1 MSEQDGVRPPAS
13 LPKPPPGATAN
24 PAPPPS
30 SARSAA
36 PQPAIDRPSRWL
48 PSLVWM
54 IPVLAAIIGAWQVAV
69 WLGNQGP
76 TITVTFS
83 TGDGLEAGKTKVK
96 FRDVDIGQVVAVRL
110 GEDAGK
116 VEAEIEMAK
125 EARRFAA
132 RDSRFWVVRPRIAAG
147 GVTGLNTLLTG
158 AYIGAAPGS
167 SEDTSDSFTG
177 LEAPPAVPYGLK
189 GREYRLHGDSLGSI
203 SPGSPV
209 YYRRV
214 KVGQIASVK
223 LDATGQGI
231 DMSVFVEDKYTALV
245 GADTRWWHA
254 SGVDLRLDANGLKL
268 NTQSLAA
275 LATGGIAFETVDGR
289 KPDAPAAAGARF
301 VLAEDRS
308 AALRAPDGPRVSAVL
323 YFDGSLRGLVVGAPV
338 DFRGVALGEVRSI
351 GVEFDHARRKLNMP
365 VTVDLYPG
373 RLGQS
378 FLETLNGNTGGDAL
392 GQMVTRGLRG
402 QLKNG
407 NLLTGQLYVALDFH
421 PNAPKAQLTTH
432 AGQLVFP
439 TVPGQLDE
447 LQTQVANIARKLDK
461 IPFDEIGNNLNRTLI
476 QANAL
481 IARLDGQVLPE
492 MKDTL
497 VAARQTFASAESL
510 LSQDAPL
517 QSDLR
522 GALTEVTDTMEK
534 LNDLADYL
542 ERHPESLIRGKPQEK
557 K

>member
-1 MSEQDGVRPPAS
+1 MSEQDGARPPAS
-13 LPKPPPGATAN
+13 TSTPG
-24 PAPPPS
+24 PLPPS
-30 SARSAA
+30 ADGAGPQRPNDPRA
-36 PQPAIDRPSRWL
+36 PRPAIDRPSRWL
-48 PSLVWM
+48 PSLIWL

-69 WLGNQGP
+69 WMGNRGP
-76 TITVTFS
+76 TISVTFA
-83 TGDGLEAGKTKVK
+83 TGEGLEAGKTQVK
-96 FRDVDIGQVVAVRL
+96 FRDVDIGKVVAVRL
-110 GEDAGK
+110 GEDASR
-116 VEAEIEMAK
+116 VVAEIQMAK
-125 EARRFAA
+125 EARRFTAE
-132 RDSRFWVVRPRIAAG
+132 DSRFWVVRPQIGAG
-147 GVTGLNTLLTG
+147 GVSGLNTLLSG
-158 AYIGAAPGS
+158 AYIGAAPGA
-167 SEDTSDSFTG
+167 SEETKNAFVG
-177 LEAPPAVPYGLK
+177 LETPPAVPYGLK
-189 GREYRLHGDSLGSI
+189 GREYRLHADSLGSVA
-203 SPGSPV
+203 PGSPV

-214 KVGQIASVK
+214 RVGQVASVT
-223 LDATGQGI
+223 LD
-231 DMSVFVEDKYTALV
+231 
-245 GADTRWWHA
+245 A

-275 LATGGIAFETVDGR
+275 LATGGIAFESVDGG
-289 KPDAPAAAGARF
+289 KPAAPAPAGAHF
-301 VLAEDRS
+301 VLAEDRT
-308 AALRAPDGPRVSAVL
+308 AALRPPDGPPVSAVL
-323 YFDGSLRGLVVGAPV
+323 YFDGSLRGLAVGAPV
-338 DFRGVALGEVRSI
+338 DFRGIALGEVRSI
-351 GVEFDHARRKLNMP
+351 GVEFDRERRKLNMP

-373 RLGQS
+373 RLGQT
-378 FLETLNGNTGGDAL
+378 FLETLNSTTGGDAL
-392 GQMVTRGLRG
+392 GQMVGRGLRG

-421 PNAPKAQLTTH
+421 RNAPKAQLTMKD
-432 AGQLVFP
+432 GQLVFP

-461 IPFDEIGNNLNRTLI
+461 IPFDEIGNNLNKTLV

-497 VAARQTFASAESL
+497 TAAKQTFASADSL

-522 GALTEVTDTMEK
+522 RALQEVTDTMEK

>member
-1 MSEQDGVRPPAS
+1 MENTNMSEQDGARPPAS
-13 LPKPPPGATAN
+13 
-24 PAPPPS
+24 S
-30 SARSAA
+30 SAPGPLPPAA
-36 PQPAIDRPSRWL
+36 GPGDPRAPKPAIDRPSRWL
-48 PSLVWM
+48 PSLIWL
-54 IPVLAAIIGAWQVAV
+54 IPVLAAVIGAWQVAL
-69 WLGNQGP
+69 WMGNRGP
-76 TITVTFS
+76 TITVTFA
-83 TGDGLEAGKTKVK
+83 TGEGLEAGKTQVK
-96 FRDVDIGQVVAVRL
+96 FRDVDIGKVVAVRL
-110 GEDAGK
+110 GEDASR
-116 VEAEIEMAK
+116 VVAEIQMAK
-125 EARRFAA
+125 EARRFTAE
-132 RDSRFWVVRPRIAAG
+132 DSRFWVVRPQIGAG
-147 GVTGLNTLLTG
+147 GVSGLNTLLSG
-158 AYIGAAPGS
+158 AYIGAAPGV
-167 SEDTSDSFTG
+167 SEETKNAFVG
-177 LEAPPAVPYGLK
+177 LETPPAVPYGLK
-189 GREYRLHGDSLGSI
+189 GREYRLHADSLGSVA
-203 SPGSPV
+203 PGSPV

-214 KVGQIASVK
+214 RVGQVASVT
-223 LDATGQGI
+223 LDASGKGI
-231 DMSVFVEDKYTALV
+231 DMSAFVEDKYTALV
-245 GADTRWWHA
+245 GPDTRWFHA

-275 LATGGIAFETVDGR
+275 LATGGIAFESVDGG
-289 KPDAPAAAGARF
+289 KPAAPAPAGAHF
-301 VLAEDRS
+301 VLAEDRT
-308 AALRAPDGPRVSAVL
+308 AALRPPDGPPVSAVL
-323 YFDGSLRGLVVGAPV
+323 YFDGSLRGLAVGAPV
-338 DFRGVALGEVRSI
+338 DFRGIALGEVRSI
-351 GVEFDHARRKLNMP
+351 GVEFDRERRKLNMP

-378 FLETLNGNTGGDAL
+378 FLETLNSTTGGDAL
-392 GQMVTRGLRG
+392 GQMVGRGLRG

-421 PNAPKAQLTTH
+421 RNAPKAQLTMK

-461 IPFDEIGNNLNRTLI
+461 IPFDEIGNNLNKTLV

-497 VAARQTFASAESL
+497 TAAKQTFASAESL

-522 GALTEVTDTMEK
+522 RALQEVTDTMEK

>member
-1 MSEQDGVRPPAS
+1 MSEHDGAR
-13 LPKPPPGATAN
+13 PPGAPGEAPSDSAAAPVP
-24 PAPPPS
+24 PAATRS
-30 SARSAA
+30 SA
-36 PQPAIDRPSRWL
+36 PQPQIDRPSRWL
-48 PSLVWM
+48 PSLIWL
-54 IPVLAAIIGAWQVAV
+54 IPVLAAIIGAWQVV
-69 WLGNQGP
+69 HWMGNKGP
-76 TITVTFS
+76 TITVTFA

-110 GEDAGK
+110 GQDASR

-132 RDSRFWVVRPRIAAG
+132 ADSRFWVVRPQIGAG
-147 GVTGLNTLLTG
+147 GVSGLNTLLSG
-158 AYIGAAPGS
+158 AFIGAAPGT
-167 SEDTSDSFTG
+167 SEETRDRFTG
-177 LEAPPAVPYGLK
+177 LEAPPAVPYGMK
-189 GREYRLHGDSLGSI
+189 GREYRLHADILGSVA
-203 SPGSPV
+203 PGSPV

-214 KVGQIASVK
+214 KVGQIASVT
-223 LDATGQGI
+223 LDASGQGI

-245 GADTRWWHA
+245 GLDTRWWHA

-275 LATGGIAFETVDGR
+275 LATGGIAFETVNGR
-289 KPDAPAAAGARF
+289 KPDSAAPPGTRF
-301 VLAEDRS
+301 MLMEDRT
-308 AALRAPDGPRVSAVL
+308 AALRPPDGPPVSAVL

-338 DFRGVALGEVRSI
+338 DFRGIALGEVRSI
-351 GVEFDHARRKLNMP
+351 GVEFDRAKRKLNMP

-378 FLETLNGNTGGDAL
+378 FLETLNSNSGGHAL
-392 GQMVTRGLRG
+392 GQMVGRGLRG

-407 NLLTGQLYVALDFH
+407 NLLTGQLYVALDFF
-421 PNAPKAQLTTH
+421 PNAPKAEL
-432 AGQLVFP
+432 AVRSGQLVFP
-439 TVPGQLDE
+439 TVPGSLDE

-461 IPFDEIGNNLNRTLI
+461 IPFDEIGNNLNKTLI

-497 VAARQTFASAESL
+497 TAAKQTFSSAENL
-510 LSQDAPL
+510 LAQDSPL

-522 GALTEVTDTMEK
+522 RALTEVTDTMEK

>member
-1 MSEQDGVRPPAS
+1 MSEQDGARPPAS
-13 LPKPPPGATAN
+13 
-24 PAPPPS
+24 S
-30 SARSAA
+30 SAPGPLPPAA
-36 PQPAIDRPSRWL
+36 GPSDTRAPKPAIDRPSRWL
-48 PSLVWM
+48 PSLIWM

-69 WLGNQGP
+69 WMGNRGP
-76 TITVTFS
+76 TITVTFA
-83 TGDGLEAGKTKVK
+83 TGEGLEAGKTQVK
-96 FRDVDIGQVVAVRL
+96 FRDVDIGKVVAVRL
-110 GEDAGK
+110 GEDASR
-116 VEAEIEMAK
+116 VVAEIQMAK
-125 EARRFAA
+125 EARRFTAE
-132 RDSRFWVVRPRIAAG
+132 DSRFWVVRPQIGAG
-147 GVTGLNTLLTG
+147 GVSGLNTLLSG
-158 AYIGAAPGS
+158 AYIGAAPGA
-167 SEDTSDSFTG
+167 SEETKDAFVG
-177 LEAPPAVPYGLK
+177 LETPPAVPYGLK
-189 GREYRLHGDSLGSI
+189 GREYRLHADSLGSVA
-203 SPGSPV
+203 PGSPV

-214 KVGQIASVK
+214 RVGQVASVT
-223 LDATGQGI
+223 LDASGKGV
-231 DMSVFVEDKYTALV
+231 DMSAFVEDKYTALV
-245 GADTRWWHA
+245 GPDTRWFHA

-275 LATGGIAFETVDGR
+275 LATGGIAFESVDGG
-289 KPDAPAAAGARF
+289 KPAAPAPAGAHF
-301 VLAEDRS
+301 VLAEDRT
-308 AALRAPDGPRVSAVL
+308 AALRPPDGPPVSAVL
-323 YFDGSLRGLVVGAPV
+323 YFDGSLRGLAVGAPV
-338 DFRGVALGEVRSI
+338 DFRGIALGEVRSI
-351 GVEFDHARRKLNMP
+351 GVEFDRERRKLNMP

-378 FLETLNGNTGGDAL
+378 FLETLNSTTGGDAL
-392 GQMVTRGLRG
+392 GQMVARGLRG

-421 PNAPKAQLTTH
+421 RNAAKAQLTMKD
-432 AGQLVFP
+432 GQLVFP

-461 IPFDEIGNNLNRTLI
+461 IPFDEIGNNLNKTLV

-497 VAARQTFASAESL
+497 TAAKQTFASAESL

-522 GALTEVTDTMEK
+522 RALQEVTDTMEK

>member
-13 LPKPPPGATAN
+13 SAVPPDPS
-24 PAPPPS
+24 PRPPS
-30 SARSAA
+30 VRSAA
-36 PQPAIDRPSRWL
+36 PTPAIDRPSRWL
-48 PSLVWM
+48 PSLIWL

-83 TGDGLEAGKTKVK
+83 TGDGIEAGKTKVK

-110 GEDAGK
+110 GQDASK

-132 RDSRFWVVRPRIAAG
+132 EDSRFWVVRPQIGAG
-147 GVTGLNTLLTG
+147 GVTGLNTILSG
-158 AYIGAAPGS
+158 AYIGAAPGAKETT
-167 SEDTSDSFTG
+167 SEHFTG

-189 GREYRLHGDSLGSI
+189 GREYRLHGDNLGSVA
-203 SPGSPV
+203 PGSPV
-209 YYRRV
+209 YYRRI
-214 KVGQIASVK
+214 KVGQIASIA
-223 LDATGQGI
+223 LDASGQGI
-231 DMSVFVEDKYTALV
+231 DMSVFVEDKYTGLV
-245 GADTRWWHA
+245 GPDTRWWHA
-254 SGVDLRLDANGLKL
+254 SGVDLRLDASGLKL

-289 KPDAPAAAGARF
+289 KPDAPAPAGARF
-301 VLAEDRS
+301 VLAEDRT
-308 AALRAPDGPRVSAVL
+308 AALRAPDGPAVSAVL
-323 YFDGSLRGLVVGAPV
+323 YFDGSLRGLAVGAAV
-338 DFRGVALGEVRSI
+338 DFRGIALGEVRSI
-351 GVEFDHARRKLNMP
+351 GVEFDRSTRKLNMP

-378 FLETLNGNTGGDAL
+378 FLETLNSSGGGDAL
-392 GQMVTRGLRG
+392 AAMVGRGLRG

-421 PNAPKAQLTTH
+421 RNAPKAEL
-432 AGQLVFP
+432 AMKSGQLVFP

-461 IPFDEIGNNLNRTLI
+461 IPFDEIGNNLNKTLI

-481 IARLDGQVLPE
+481 IARLDSQVMPE
-492 MKDTL
+492 MRDTL
-497 VAARQTFASAESL
+497 VAAKQTFASAESL
-510 LSQDAPL
+510 LAQDSPL

-522 GALTEVTDTMEK
+522 RALTEVTDTMDK

>member
-1 MSEQDGVRPPAS
+1 MSEQDGVRPPATTS
-13 LPKPPPGATAN
+13 APGPGPVPPQASGAAG
-24 PAPPPS
+24 PRAP
-30 SARSAA
+30 R
-36 PQPAIDRPSRWL
+36 PAIDRPSRWL
-48 PSLVWM
+48 PSLIWL

-69 WLGNQGP
+69 WLGNRGP
-76 TITVTFS
+76 TITVTFA

-96 FRDVDIGQVVAVRL
+96 FRDVDIGQVESVRL
-110 GEDAGK
+110 GEDAGR
-116 VEAEIEMAK
+116 VVAEIQMAK
-125 EARRFAA
+125 EARRFTAE
-132 RDSRFWVVRPRIAAG
+132 DSRFWVVRPQIGAG
-147 GVTGLNTLLTG
+147 GVSGLNTLLSG
-158 AYIGAAPGS
+158 AYIGAAPGT
-167 SEDTSDSFTG
+167 SENTTDVFTG
-177 LEAPPAVPYGLK
+177 LETPPAVPYGLK
-189 GREYRLHGDSLGSI
+189 GREYRLHADTLGSVA
-203 SPGSPV
+203 PGSPV

-214 KVGQIASVK
+214 KVGQVASVT
-223 LDATGQGI
+223 LDASGQGI
-231 DMSVFVEDKYTALV
+231 DMSAFVEDKYTALV
-245 GADTRWWHA
+245 GPDTRWFHA

-275 LATGGIAFETVDGR
+275 LATGGIAFESVDGR
-289 KPDAPAAAGARF
+289 KPAAPAAAGARF
-301 VLAEDRS
+301 VLAEDRT
-308 AALRAPDGPRVSAVL
+308 AALRPPDGPAVSAVL
-323 YFDGSLRGLVVGAPV
+323 YFDGSLRGLTVGAPV
-338 DFRGVALGEVRSI
+338 DFRGIALGEVRSI
-351 GVEFDHARRKLNMP
+351 GVEFDRERRKLNMP

-378 FLETLNGNTGGDAL
+378 FLETLNSTTGGDAL
-392 GQMVTRGLRG
+392 AQMVGRGLRG

-421 PNAPKAQLTTH
+421 RNAPKAAL
-432 AGQLVFP
+432 AMKNGQLVFP

-461 IPFDEIGNNLNRTLI
+461 IPFDEIGNNLNQTLI
-476 QANAL
+476 KANAL

-497 VAARQTFASAESL
+497 VAAKQTFASAESL
-510 LSQDAPL
+510 LAQDSPL

-522 GALTEVTDTMEK
+522 RALQEVTDTMDK

>member
-1 MSEQDGVRPPAS
+1 MSEQDGARPPAS
-13 LPKPPPGATAN
+13 
-24 PAPPPS
+24 S
-30 SARSAA
+30 SAPGPLPPAA
-36 PQPAIDRPSRWL
+36 GPSDARAPKPAIDRPSRWL
-48 PSLVWM
+48 PSLIWM

-69 WLGNQGP
+69 WMGNRGP
-76 TITVTFS
+76 NITVTFA
-83 TGDGLEAGKTKVK
+83 TGEGLEAGKTQVK
-96 FRDVDIGQVVAVRL
+96 FRDVDIGKVVAVRL
-110 GEDAGK
+110 GEDATR
-116 VEAEIEMAK
+116 VVAEIEMAK
-125 EARRFAA
+125 EARRFTAE
-132 RDSRFWVVRPRIAAG
+132 DSRFWVVRPQIGAG
-147 GVTGLNTLLTG
+147 GVSGLNTLLSG
-158 AYIGAAPGS
+158 AYIGAAPGA
-167 SEDTSDSFTG
+167 SENTKDAFVG
-177 LEAPPAVPYGLK
+177 LETPPAVPYGLK
-189 GREYRLHGDSLGSI
+189 GREYRLHAASLGSVA
-203 SPGSPV
+203 PGSPV

-214 KVGQIASVK
+214 RVGQVASVT
-223 LDATGQGI
+223 LDASGKGI
-231 DMSVFVEDKYTALV
+231 DMSAFVEDKYTALV
-245 GADTRWWHA
+245 GPDTRWFHA

-275 LATGGIAFETVDGR
+275 LATGGIAFESVDGG
-289 KPDAPAAAGARF
+289 KPAAPAPAGAHF
-301 VLAEDRS
+301 VLAEDRT
-308 AALRAPDGPRVSAVL
+308 AALRPPDGPPVSAVL
-323 YFDGSLRGLVVGAPV
+323 YFDGSLRGLAVGAPV
-338 DFRGVALGEVRSI
+338 DFRGIALGEVRSI
-351 GVEFDHARRKLNMP
+351 GVEFDRERRKLNMP

-378 FLETLNGNTGGDAL
+378 FLETLNSTTGGDAL
-392 GQMVTRGLRG
+392 GQMVGRGLRG

-421 PNAPKAQLTTH
+421 RNAPRAQLTMKD
-432 AGQLVFP
+432 GQLVFP

-461 IPFDEIGNNLNRTLI
+461 IPFDEIGNNLNKTLV

-497 VAARQTFASAESL
+497 TAAKQTFASAESL

-522 GALTEVTDTMEK
+522 RALQEVTDTMEK

>member
-1 MSEQDGVRPPAS
+1 MSEQDGARPPAS
-13 LPKPPPGATAN
+13 SSGPG
-24 PAPPPS
+24 PLPPS
-30 SARSAA
+30 AGGPGPSDPRA
-36 PQPAIDRPSRWL
+36 PKPAIDRPSRWL
-48 PSLVWM
+48 PSLIWM

-69 WLGNQGP
+69 WMGNRGP
-76 TITVTFS
+76 NITVTFA
-83 TGDGLEAGKTKVK
+83 TGEGLEAGKTQVK
-96 FRDVDIGQVVAVRL
+96 FRDVDIGKVVAVRL
-110 GEDAGK
+110 GEDATR
-116 VEAEIEMAK
+116 VVAEIEMAK
-125 EARRFAA
+125 EARRFTAE
-132 RDSRFWVVRPRIAAG
+132 DSRFWVVRPQIGAG
-147 GVTGLNTLLTG
+147 GVSGLNTLLSG
-158 AYIGAAPGS
+158 AYIGAAPGA
-167 SEDTSDSFTG
+167 SENTKDAFVG
-177 LEAPPAVPYGLK
+177 LETPPAVPYGLK
-189 GREYRLHGDSLGSI
+189 GREYRLHADSLGSVA
-203 SPGSPV
+203 PGSPV

-214 KVGQIASVK
+214 RVGQVASVT
-223 LDATGQGI
+223 LDASGKGI
-231 DMSVFVEDKYTALV
+231 DMSAFVEDKYTALV
-245 GADTRWWHA
+245 GPDTRWFHA

-275 LATGGIAFETVDGR
+275 LATGGIAFESVDGG
-289 KPDAPAAAGARF
+289 KPAAPAPAGAHF
-301 VLAEDRS
+301 VLAEDRT
-308 AALRAPDGPRVSAVL
+308 AALRPPDGPPVSAVL
-323 YFDGSLRGLVVGAPV
+323 YFDGSLRGLAVGAPV
-338 DFRGVALGEVRSI
+338 DFRGIALGEVRSI
-351 GVEFDHARRKLNMP
+351 GVEFDRERRKLNMP

-378 FLETLNGNTGGDAL
+378 FLETLNSTTGGDAL
-392 GQMVTRGLRG
+392 GQMVGRGLRG

-421 PNAPKAQLTTH
+421 RNAPKAQLTMKD
-432 AGQLVFP
+432 GQLVFP

-461 IPFDEIGNNLNRTLI
+461 IPFDEIGNNLNKTLV

-497 VAARQTFASAESL
+497 TAAKQTFASAESL

-522 GALTEVTDTMEK
+522 RALQEVTDTMEK

>member
-1 MSEQDGVRPPAS
+1 
-13 LPKPPPGATAN
+13 
-24 PAPPPS
+24 
-30 SARSAA
+30 
-36 PQPAIDRPSRWL
+36 
-48 PSLVWM
+48 
-54 IPVLAAIIGAWQVAV
+54 VAV
-69 WLGNQGP
+69 WLGNRGP
-76 TITVTFS
+76 TITVAFS
-83 TGDGLEAGKTKVK
+83 TGDGIEAGKTKVK

-110 GEDAGK
+110 GDDAGR

-132 RDSRFWVVRPRIAAG
+132 KDSRFWVVRPQIGAA
-147 GVTGLNTLLTG
+147 GVTGLNTLLSG
-158 AYIGAAPGS
+158 AYIGAAPGT
-167 SEDTSDSFTG
+167 SEDSSDTFTG
-177 LEAPPAVPYGLK
+177 LEAPPAIPYGLK
-189 GREYRLHGDSLGSI
+189 GREYRLHADSLGSVA
-203 SPGSPV
+203 PGSPV

-214 KVGQIASVK
+214 KVGQIASIA
-223 LDATGQGI
+223 LDASGQGI
-231 DMSVFVEDKYTALV
+231 DISAFVEDKFTGLV
-245 GADTRWWHA
+245 GPDTRWWHA

-275 LATGGIAFETVDGR
+275 LATGGIAFEAVDGR
-289 KPDAPAAAGARF
+289 KPVAPVPAGTRF
-301 VLAEDRS
+301 VLAEDRA
-308 AALRAPDGPRVSAVL
+308 AALRAPDGPAVSAVL

-338 DFRGVALGEVRSI
+338 DFRGIALGEVRSI
-351 GVEFDHARRKLNMP
+351 GVEFDRQRRKLSMP

-378 FLETLNGNTGGDAL
+378 FLETLNSTTGGDAL

-421 PNAPKAQLTTH
+421 PNASKAAL
-432 AGQLVFP
+432 AMRDGQLVFP

-461 IPFDEIGNNLNRTLI
+461 IPFDEIGNNLNKTLV

-492 MKDTL
+492 MRDALT
-497 VAARQTFASAESL
+497 AAKQTFASAETL

-522 GALTEVTDTMEK
+522 RALTEVTDTMKK

-557 K
+557 KK